1 MIHIDHE
8 RCTGCGACV
17 EACPTGA
24 IRLTAGETGS
34 HAEIDEERCQE
45 CEACVEACPEG
56 AIVSEV
62 KPAIEGELV
71 QVKATPLPVEPQRRD
86 VSLVRTV
93 PKTLMWL
100 GPALAFVGREIVP
113 RLAASLL
120 DAWDRR
126 ASRSTPIA
134 SQSNSVGP
142 ARRRTTDLPARSG
155 RRQRRQRRQRRGG

>member
-1 MIHIDHE
+1 MIRIDHE

-24 IRLTAGETGS
+24 IRLTASETGS
-34 HAEIDEERCQE
+34 HAEIEEERCQE
-45 CEACVEACPEG
+45 CEACVEACLEG

-62 KPAIEGELV
+62 EPAIEGELV

-86 VSLVRTV
+86 VRLVRTV

-113 RLAASLL
+113 RVAALLL

-126 ASRSTPIA
+126 ANSRITTLRGSDDRVSA
-134 SQSNSVGP
+134 RQSMP
-142 ARRRTTDLPARSG
+142 DRSG
-155 RRQRRQRRQRRGG
+155 AGGHRHRWRGG